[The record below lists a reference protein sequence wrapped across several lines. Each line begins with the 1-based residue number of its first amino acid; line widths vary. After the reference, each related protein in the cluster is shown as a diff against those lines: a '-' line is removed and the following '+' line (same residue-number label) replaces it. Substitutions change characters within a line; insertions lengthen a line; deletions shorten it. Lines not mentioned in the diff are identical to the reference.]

1 MNKEEKRIRK
11 KVTELRDN
19 GLLPLPISSAPD
31 NTMKISLDNIVEI
44 YVINNKV
51 KIKYK
56 DGTKLTIKGDVKII
70 KGLLNVNN
78 SPIVDHCV

>member
-1 MNKEEKRIRK
+1 M
-11 KVTELRDN
+11 
-19 GLLPLPISSAPD
+19 LPILSTPD

-44 YVINNKV
+44 YVIDNKV
-51 KIKYK
+51 KIKYQ

-70 KGLLNVNN
+70 KGLLNIKD